1 MEQYFASLSKRQ
13 TMLLLTAVTFGGANC
28 VEAFDHLPDEEGEL
42 LKHRAQALL
51 QISRDKRIPFLV
63 QEIKR
68 LVTARRRQLASVDP
82 ARLAAVLGKERHALI
97 EVVLRA
103 LPSQLADSVRKEVH
117 GEPVKLQR
125 EVRPDVLSII
135 RWKLE
140 EAIRQAAPKGA
151 GLFKFSDLITLQ
163 SRELLTIADRMG
175 ARALATA
182 IAGLPDADRDA
193 FLAALPPDQ
202 RSLAQRASDA
212 GKARKLT
219 DEDSR
224 TVLEMHN
231 ALKEPSNG
239 MRSAGAQRLARAALA
254 QAPEFAARLI
264 ERNPGEFGKVL
275 IRWIREERNKPVRGD
290 GGRMDIVEQMERLA
304 QRGVIDRPMRL
315 PPPAPKPPHPS
326 GLMPGGQLVAP
337 RPADKR
343 SAVLGPPPEKRPLT
357 SDRSRAVPAERPLT
371 SDRSRA
377 LPAERP
383 LTSDRSRA
391 VPSAHPAVPVVLPP
405 PRRGDGDGPGGRR
418 DFMAERE
425 ARKAGAASSST
436 AAMPKHRPNLPTVAS
451 RVPPQRPVQRPAARP
466 VTDSK
471 INPAKIMRDGKELR
485 REESGQRPRA
495 STSPALQEI
504 PKRRNPPPGGA
515 RSPILRDAGQTNAS
529 GRGPG
534 RGSR

>member
-1 MEQYFASLSKRQ
+1 
-13 TMLLLTAVTFGGANC
+13 MLLLTAVTFGGANC
-28 VEAFDHLPDEEGEL
+28 VEAFDHLPDEEAEL
-42 LKHRAQALL
+42 LKHRALELL
-51 QISRDKRIPFLV
+51 QIPRDKRIPFLV

-82 ARLAAVLGKERHALI
+82 ARLAAVLGKERLALV

-103 LPSQLADSVRKEVH
+103 LPSQLADSVRKEVR
-117 GEPVKLQR
+117 GQPVKLQR

-140 EAIRQAAPKGA
+140 EAIRQSAPKGA

-182 IAGLPDADRDA
+182 IAGLPDGDRDA

-219 DEDSR
+219 DEDAR
-224 TVLEMHN
+224 TVLEMHH
-231 ALKEPSNG
+231 ALKEPSMG

-254 QAPEFAARLI
+254 QSPDMAARLI
-264 ERNPGEFGKVL
+264 ERNPGEFGKLLV
-275 IRWIREERNKPVRGD
+275 RWTREERNKPVRGD

-315 PPPAPKPPHPS
+315 PPPSLRPPHPS
-326 GLMPGGQLVAP
+326 GVMPGGQLVAP

-343 SAVLGPPPEKRPLT
+343 LSPPPDKRVALA
-357 SDRSRAVPAERPLT
+357 DRSRSVAAVPA
-371 SDRSRA
+371 A
-377 LPAERP
+377 
-383 LTSDRSRA
+383 
-391 VPSAHPAVPVVLPP
+391 PP
-405 PRRGDGDGPGGRR
+405 PGRRGEQEVRR

-425 ARKAGAASSST
+425 ARKAGAASSYPGPR
-436 AAMPKHRPNLPTVAS
+436 APAH
-451 RVPPQRPVQRPAARP
+451 VPSQPRTQRPG
-466 VTDSK
+466 TDPGIRSG
-471 INPAKIMRDGKELR
+471 KIMRDGKELR
-485 REESGQRPRA
+485 RSVPSKGQPGRA
-495 STSPALQEI
+495 ATSPALQEI
-504 PKRRNPPPGGA
+504 PKRKSPPTTGTSSPVVRGA
-515 RSPILRDAGQTNAS
+515 GLTNGS

-534 RGSR
+534 RGSS

>member
-13 TMLLLTAVTFGGANC
+13 TMLLLTAVTFGGANS
-28 VEAFDHLPDEEGEL
+28 VEALDHLPDEEAEL

-51 QISRDKRIPFLV
+51 QIPRDKRIPFLV

-68 LVTARRRQLASVDP
+68 LVTARRRQLATVDP
-82 ARLAAVLGKERHALI
+82 ARLAAVLGKERHALV

-103 LPSQLADSVRKEVH
+103 LPSQLADAVRKEVP
-117 GEPVKLQR
+117 GGAVKLQR

-140 EAIRQAAPKGA
+140 EAIRQSAPKGA
-151 GLFKFSDLITLQ
+151 GLFKFTDLLTLQ

-193 FLAALPPDQ
+193 FLGALPPDQ

-231 ALKEPSNG
+231 ALKEPSTG
-239 MRSAGAQRLARAALA
+239 MRSAGAQRLARSALA
-254 QAPEFAARLI
+254 QGPEFAARLI
-264 ERNPGEFGKVL
+264 ERNPGDFGKLLV
-275 IRWIREERNKPVRGD
+275 RWTREERNKAVRGD

-304 QRGVIDRPMRL
+304 QRGVIDRPLRL
-315 PPPAPKPPHPS
+315 PPPAAKSPHPS
-326 GLMPGGQLVAP
+326 GVMPGGQLVAP
-337 RPADKR
+337 RPVDKR
-343 SAVLGPPPEKRPLT
+343 SSVLGPPPER
-357 SDRSRAVPAERPLT
+357 R
-371 SDRSRA
+371 
-377 LPAERP
+377 
-383 LTSDRSRA
+383 
-391 VPSAHPAVPVVLPP
+391 PP
-405 PRRGDGDGPGGRR
+405 PVNERARSVAIPIPMPPRLGEKEVRR

-425 ARKAGAASSST
+425 ARKAGAASSSVHPSVPARRPDVT
-436 AAMPKHRPNLPTVAS
+436 PVPKSRPP
-451 RVPPQRPVQRPAARP
+451 RP
-466 VTDSK
+466 VTDPNMK
-471 INPAKIMRDGKELR
+471 AVKIMRDGKELK
-485 REESGQRPRA
+485 REDTSPKMQRPRA
-495 STSPALQEI
+495 PTSPALQEI
-504 PKRRNPPPGGA
+504 PKRRNPPPGGT

-529 GRGPG
+529 SGRGPG

>member
-28 VEAFDHLPDEEGEL
+28 IEALDHLPDEEAEL

-51 QISRDKRIPFLV
+51 QIPRDKRIPFLV

-68 LVTARRRQLASVDP
+68 LVTARRRQLASADP
-82 ARLAAVLGKERHALI
+82 ARLAKVLFGERHALV

-103 LPSQLADSVRKEVH
+103 LPSQIADPVRKEVKS
-117 GEPVKLQR
+117 EPVKLQR
-125 EVRPDVLSII
+125 EVRPDILSII

-140 EAIRQAAPKGA
+140 DAIRQSAPKGA
-151 GLFKFSDLITLQ
+151 GLFKFSDLLTLQ

-182 IAGLPDADRDA
+182 IAGLPDADRDT

-202 RSLAQRASDA
+202 KSLAQRASDA
-212 GKARKLT
+212 GKSRKLT
-219 DEDSR
+219 EEDSR

-231 ALKEPSNG
+231 AIKEPSAG

-254 QAPEFAARLI
+254 QSPEFAARLL
-264 ERNPGEFGKVL
+264 ERNAGEFGKLL
-275 IRWIREERNKPVRGD
+275 IRWMREERNKPVRGD

-326 GLMPGGQLVAP
+326 GQMPGGQLVAP
-337 RPADKR
+337 RPQDKR
-343 SAVLGPPPEKRPLT
+343 LPAPPEKRLSQQIERARSSSALPSLGK
-357 SDRSRAVPAERPLT
+357 SSQALPMVERSRSASAIAIPERG
-371 SDRSRA
+371 RSSA
-377 LPAERP
+377 AMP
-383 LTSDRSRA
+383 S
-391 VPSAHPAVPVVLPP
+391 VPSPTKEN
-405 PRRGDGDGPGGRR
+405 RR
-418 DFMAERE
+418 DFMAERV
-425 ARKAGAASSST
+425 ARKAGAASASHPVPRRPPDDT
-436 AAMPKHRPNLPTVAS
+436 LPPPARPNPRPAG
-451 RVPPQRPVQRPAARP
+451 QRPRPAPGRP
-466 VTDSK
+466 VTDPSMK
-471 INPAKIMRDGKELR
+471 AVKIMRDGKELK
-485 REESGQRPRA
+485 REDSGQRKGTRA
-495 STSPALQEI
+495 PTSPALQEI
-504 PKRRNPPPGGA
+504 PKRRNPPPGA
-515 RSPILRDAGQTNAS
+515 PRSPILRDAGTAS

>member
-13 TMLLLTAVTFGGANC
+13 TMLLLTAVTFGGANS
-28 VEAFDHLPDEEGEL
+28 VEAFDHLPDEECDL
-42 LKHRAQALL
+42 LKHRAHELL
-51 QISRDKRIPFLV
+51 QIPRDKRIPFLV

-82 ARLAAVLGKERHALI
+82 ARLASVLGKERSALV

-103 LPSQLADSVRKEVH
+103 LPSLLADSVRKLAP
-117 GEPVKLQR
+117 GQPVKLQR

-140 EAIRQAAPKGA
+140 EAIRQSAPKGA
-151 GLFKFSDLITLQ
+151 SLFKFTDLITLQ

-193 FLAALPPDQ
+193 FFVALPPDQ

-212 GKARKLT
+212 GKSRKLT

-231 ALKEPSNG
+231 ALKEPSTG

-264 ERNPGEFGKVL
+264 ERNTGDFGRLLV
-275 IRWIREERNKPVRGD
+275 RWTREERNKPVRGD
-290 GGRMDIVEQMERLA
+290 GGRTDIVEQMERLA

-315 PPPAPKPPHPS
+315 PPPQSKPPPTA
-326 GLMPGGQLVAP
+326 GQLAQ
-337 RPADKR
+337 RAADR
-343 SAVLGPPPEKRPLT
+343 RAGVLGPPPEKRVLNPE
-357 SDRSRAVPAERPLT
+357 RSR
-371 SDRSRA
+371 
-377 LPAERP
+377 
-383 LTSDRSRA
+383 
-391 VPSAHPAVPVVLPP
+391 SAAAVPVAAPGK
-405 PRRGDGDGPGGRR
+405 RSDGERR
-418 DFMAERE
+418 DFIAQRE
-425 ARKAGAASSST
+425 ARKAGAVSSHSAPPPKRPSGTASL
-436 AAMPKHRPNLPTVAS
+436 R
-451 RVPPQRPVQRPAARP
+451 PQRPV
-466 VTDSK
+466 TDPNIK
-471 INPAKIMRDGKELR
+471 AAKIMRDGKELR
-485 REESGQRPRA
+485 RQDQAKGQPVRA
-495 STSPALQEI
+495 SSAVQEA
-504 PKRRNPPPGGA
+504 PKRKSPQQPAGT
-515 RSPILRDAGQTNAS
+515 RSPILRNTAPTNAS